1 MKYYLLS
8 GPLKEGGFPDTI
20 KEYLKNDLKNVKKI
34 VLIPTRKDNY
44 LKNDEYKNRIS
55 RDINKIKTIN
65 NIILLDNRNISK
77 SEEIFKDVDLV
88 YLLGGNPID
97 QLSLIKDY
105 DIAKYI
111 KNAPLVIGTSAGAL
125 NMCKYSYYSKDMD
138 IDESFF
144 YKGLSL
150 VDISID
156 VHFDIDNK
164 EQVNEFV
171 KYNKIHKLY
180 GIPDDGGI
188 ILDNNKILLIGDIYQ
203 I

>member
-8 GPLKEGGFPDTI
+8 GPLKEGGFSDII

-34 VLIPTRKDNY
+34 VLIPTRKENY

-55 RDINKIKTIN
+55 RDINEIKTIH
-65 NIILLDNRNISK
+65 NIILLDNRNISNI
-77 SEEIFKDVDLV
+77 EEIFKDVDLV

-125 NMCKYSYYSKDMD
+125 NMCKYSYYSKDTD

-144 YKGLSL
+144 YEGLSL
-150 VDISID
+150 VDISVD
-156 VHFDIDNK
+156 VHFDIDNI
-164 EQVNEFV
+164 EQISEFV
-171 KYNKIHKLY
+171 KYNKTHKLY

-188 ILDNNKILLIGDIYQ
+188 ILDNNKVIFIGDIYQ